1 MAVIIIISLTH
12 IYLLIFLTY
21 KILKTVSA
29 VYITFCGFFH
39 VIKGAIKCVR
49 KQMSDYENITARDS
63 PRELQL

>member
-1 MAVIIIISLTH
+1 MAVIILISLTH

-29 VYITFCGFFH
+29 VYITFCGFFD
-39 VIKGAIKCVR
+39 VIKGSIKFLG
-49 KQMSDYENITARDS
+49 KQMSDFENIAARDS